1 MPQAK
6 PLIQHSLRGIRRL
19 LPENGHVAGRN
30 SGFALTRVSVFPSRH
45 QLRVKGWPVGISM
58 TKLSP
63 VHCRKSRQSA
73 RGRNAGCDQVRTE
86 NQEAEGVGAESGIYL
101 PLSARASLLLQVA
114 RTGSYESTTS
124 GYIASNTA
132 QRYCQNDSTDEIC
145 TRSFGLCGFSICG
158 PKLTICMPGYFS
170 PITPHSRP
178 ACMITNFASSPVSF
192 LFTSCSL
199 RTISLPGSGFHPG

>member
-45 QLRVKGWPVGISM
+45 QLRIKGWPVGISM

-86 NQEAEGVGAESGIYL
+86 NQEAEGAGAESGIYL
-101 PLSARASLLLQVA
+101 PLSARASLLFQVA

-145 TRSFGLCGFSICG
+145 TRSLGLWGSRSRAEAHHLHAGI
-158 PKLTICMPGYFS
+158 LLADDAALQPGMHGDQLRWFAGRLS
-170 PITPHSRP
+170 DALP
-178 ACMITNFASSPVSF
+178 AASHDLAS
-192 LFTSCSL
+192 
-199 RTISLPGSGFHPG
+199 GSGFHPG